1 MAIDTEDKRR
11 SVSVRYGQFTIMPVA
26 DGTIDQ
32 ADQPQARWLYRG
44 FTYQSSAQVARRAW
58 MDFDYYRTEYR

>member
-11 SVSVRYGQFTIMPVA
+11 SVAVTYGQRTIMPVA
-26 DGTIDQ
+26 DGTVGD
-32 ADQPQARWLYRG
+32 ADRPHARWLYPG
-44 FTYQSSAQVARRAW
+44 LTYQESAMAPHRFW